1 MTTAPKVDQE
11 KIVEAL
17 REVFDPEIPINVYDL
32 GLIYDIQID
41 DNNKVSVVMTL
52 TAPGCG
58 MGPVIANNAEWRIA
72 EVEGVEDV
80 EVEMVFEPPWN
91 PDMVTPEG
99 KRALGLDSE

>member
-1 MTTAPKVDQE
+1 MTTAPKVDHE
-11 KIVEAL
+11 KIIEAL

-32 GLIYDIQID
+32 GLIYDIKVD
-41 DNNKVSVVMTL
+41 DSNKVYVLMTL

-80 EVEMVFEPPWN
+80 EVEMVFEPAWN